1 MNFILT
7 PDQLKTLMA
16 SLGKKELF
24 GVRDCGA
31 PLDRETAVRCI
42 AELVRGGLLI
52 PEENALRCRKELRQL
67 LRPLLAPRRVFQ
79 WLDPVSGA
87 QLVGYCDGRDCTLLG
102 SLAGQK
108 NAIRLFACG
117 QRRLAELLEE
127 EGLLPDESTG
137 EIAGLP
143 PFFNESGEWLLTR
156 GAQQGVLGWIDL
168 YDPETHRREARG
180 MLCKTGQATLLATED
195 SRGTAA
201 RTYRKNALAQWLDV
215 HMNGETA

>member
-1 MNFILT
+1 MALVSFDRFSLAEGSPIYSQIIRFIKAGIVAGT
-7 PDQLKTLMA
+7 
-16 SLGKKELF
+16 
-24 GVRDCGA
+24 
-31 PLDRETAVRCI
+31 I
-42 AELVRGGLLI
+42 ADGDEFPSRR
-52 PEENALRCRKELRQL
+52 ALS
-67 LRPLLAPRRVFQ
+67 A
-79 WLDPVSGA
+79 
-87 QLVGYCDGRDCTLLG
+87 LLG
-102 SLAGQK
+102 VNPNTIQK
-108 NAIRLFACG
+108 AC
-117 QRRLAELLEE
+117 RLLEE

-195 SRGTAA
+195 FHGTAA
-201 RTYRKNALAQWLDV
+201 HTYRKNALAQWLDV